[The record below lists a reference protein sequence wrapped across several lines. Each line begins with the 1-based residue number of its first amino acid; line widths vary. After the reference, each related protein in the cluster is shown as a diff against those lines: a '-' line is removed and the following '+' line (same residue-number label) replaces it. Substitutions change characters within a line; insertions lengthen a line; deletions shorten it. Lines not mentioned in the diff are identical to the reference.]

1 MPLNANV
8 KDYLKPE
15 NLEEAC
21 DFLRENE
28 DAMPVAGGTGISI
41 FMNKGLMSNVR
52 SLVDLDGLGL
62 SFSKKNNDSL
72 EIGSMTKLADMIQF
86 TRDLNI
92 ARTALLSIP
101 KEIRNLGTLGGQVFT
116 AYPAFDMSVCL
127 LALGATVNIYDG
139 SSNKSIALEE
149 LYSGMFQPNIPPG
162 GIIKSV
168 LIPLNKFNNTHYVK
182 IGKTGHGFSDI
193 SFGLSADFRDGTIN
207 KIAIAI
213 GGGSLESEP
222 VRLSSVEERLNGMEL
237 TKDRIDEAFAL
248 VNESKSIEFRSDE
261 RTSADFRKHTLAVH
275 IRRVLTDFQSRGGIL
290 K

>member
-8 KDYLKPE
+8 KDCLKPE

-101 KEIRNLGTLGGQVFT
+101 KEIRNLGT
-116 AYPAFDMSVCL
+116 
-127 LALGATVNIYDG
+127 
-139 SSNKSIALEE
+139 
-149 LYSGMFQPNIPPG
+149 
-162 GIIKSV
+162 
-168 LIPLNKFNNTHYVK
+168 
-182 IGKTGHGFSDI
+182 
-193 SFGLSADFRDGTIN
+193 
-207 KIAIAI
+207 
-213 GGGSLESEP
+213 
-222 VRLSSVEERLNGMEL
+222 
-237 TKDRIDEAFAL
+237 
-248 VNESKSIEFRSDE
+248 
-261 RTSADFRKHTLAVH
+261 
-275 IRRVLTDFQSRGGIL
+275 
-290 K
+290 